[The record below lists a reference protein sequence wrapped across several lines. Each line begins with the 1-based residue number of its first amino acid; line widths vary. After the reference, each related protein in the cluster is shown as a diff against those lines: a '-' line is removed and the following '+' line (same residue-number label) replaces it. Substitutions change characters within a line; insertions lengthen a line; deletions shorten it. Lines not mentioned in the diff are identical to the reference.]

1 MPPQIRV
8 QFPLSSTPFPGSN
21 IGRRAINFGDMLKCH
36 CAGCY
41 HAQRIPIL
49 RPQSHWTGG
58 LNIFEPTETSWVVII
73 VPQSEDEGYVPGA
86 LEKEPWPRQTERFSS
101 RIRMPSACEFRI
113 VSVPRRQLLNRAK
126 KILFDCD
133 FAFCHLPFSNYTL
146 RYGSGI
152 RP

>member
-1 MPPQIRV
+1 MPPQARV
-8 QFPLSSTPFPGSN
+8 QFPVSSTPFPGSN

-58 LNIFEPTETSWVVII
+58 LNIFEPTETSWVAII

-86 LEKEPWPRQTERFSS
+86 IETARLLY
-101 RIRMPSACEFRI
+101 
-113 VSVPRRQLLNRAK
+113 VPNLDRDNRK
-126 KILFDCD
+126 DSIL
-133 FAFCHLPFSNYTL
+133 
-146 RYGSGI
+146 GSGS
-152 RP
+152 

>member
-1 MPPQIRV
+1 MPPRARV

-58 LNIFEPTETSWVVII
+58 LNIFEPTETSWVAII
-73 VPQSEDEGYVPGA
+73 VTQSAHDGYVPDA
-86 LEKEPWPRQTERFSS
+86 LEMARPLCVPDLGRDKRKD
-101 RIRMPSACEFRI
+101 
-113 VSVPRRQLLNRAK
+113 SVL
-126 KILFDCD
+126 
-133 FAFCHLPFSNYTL
+133 
-146 RYGSGI
+146 GSGCAALVNFVSQAC
-152 RP
+152 RGASF

>member
-1 MPPQIRV
+1 MPPQIKV

-58 LNIFEPTETSWVVII
+58 LNIFEPTETSWVAII
-73 VPQSEDEGYVPGA
+73 VPQSEDEGYVPGD
-86 LEKEPWPRQTERFSS
+86 LKKNLGRDKRKD
-101 RIRMPSACEFRI
+101 
-113 VSVPRRQLLNRAK
+113 SVL
-126 KILFDCD
+126 
-133 FAFCHLPFSNYTL
+133 
-146 RYGSGI
+146 GSGCAALVNFASQAC
-152 RP
+152 R